1 MGRARADT
9 VQAWVAEVL
18 GWDTTTSELGR
29 SRTSSDGLNNY
40 LMLSAKWPRRFG
52 AFAYVTPGNA
62 KVTLRLL
69 AKDAEG
75 YQHATIRKV
84 EKKKG
89 TGYEV
94 TVLLD
99 SDEAYQ
105 EALGLA
111 SSPRPCSVAAKH
123 CLIRRGPSGGRDPP
137 CAGRVRVPRGW
148 P

>member
-1 MGRARADT
+1 MTTRKASRSKELRDFIAVRAGNRGRADT

-40 LMLSAKWPRRFG
+40 LMLYAKGPRRFG

-75 YQHATIRKV
+75 YPNAF
-84 EKKKG
+84 
-89 TGYEV
+89 YESRY
-94 TVLLD
+94 TL
-99 SDEAYQ
+99 
-105 EALGLA
+105 
-111 SSPRPCSVAAKH
+111 K
-123 CLIRRGPSGGRDPP
+123 RRN
-137 CAGRVRVPRGW
+137 
-148 P
+148 